1 MKVVKVNRSDILDNS
16 PTGNPTLR
24 LEVRRKLD
32 EIAAQTLAHIA
43 VVNGNIN
50 DPGGINSNP
59 NECNFKV
66 KGSHDSVGLARVRLL
81 VMVDELVSF
90 SFSFPFRLF
99 IPSKKAGLASDFIEI
114 DQILHGIIAGRKR
127 TAVRGIREQ
136 TGTNIYFPSPML
148 GLTNYD
154 NYGLNGVPTLRQ
166 YQSRIWIT
174 GETFGVRRA
183 KEMLSN
189 LMNTKVR

>member
-1 MKVVKVNRSDILDNS
+1 MSSCV
-16 PTGNPTLR
+16 TL
-24 LEVRRKLD
+24 
-32 EIAAQTLAHIA
+32 
-43 VVNGNIN
+43 
-50 DPGGINSNP
+50 
-59 NECNFKV
+59 
-66 KGSHDSVGLARVRLL
+66 
-81 VMVDELVSF
+81 F
-90 SFSFPFRLF
+90 SFSVFDVHPF
-99 IPSKKAGLASDFIEI
+99 KKAGLASDFVEI
-114 DQILHGIIAGRKR
+114 DQVLHGIIAGRKR
-127 TAVRGIREQ
+127 TALRGIREQ

-189 LMNTKVR
+189 LMNTKVLRTSWMRLSAGLTRV